1 MMKRLM
7 ILMMIVTL
15 LAASVISVASA
26 AGTSIMYVKTANGK
40 NVNVRS
46 APSTDA
52 EIIGSL
58 KYGDHIIA
66 DWSYAG
72 NDGWT
77 KVIYGG
83 TGMGTAYIMS
93 RFLVDEDPGPAPT
106 PSKEDKEKEEAA
118 AERKKL
124 DKELRSETTIAEP
137 FYIAVRPARASGW
150 VNFRTGPSKTT
161 SRIAAFTD
169 GKELIAEGETTNWYR
184 ARDPETEN
192 VGYIFKQY
200 TSKLARK
207 YVTEVKTPDGVQN
220 LGTLNV
226 NGEFE
231 ISCKLPEGYSL
242 QTVNMRG
249 DKIIASVLSGDITRP
264 QLYMTIAYDETY
276 ANVER
281 MNNLKEEDLAL
292 LEDSF
297 KDMNDVEISY
307 RTTGFGTKLLIAR
320 ETGADTD
327 FVDILT
333 IYKGYSIEFNMFPSP
348 KAADQTLTD
357 EQVQMCIDFL
367 TDVQFKPANADG

>member
-1 MMKRLM
+1 MMKKFM

-15 LAASVISVASA
+15 LAASMISVASA
-26 AGTSIMYVKTANGK
+26 SGTSVMYVKTANGK
-40 NVNVRS
+40 PVNVRS
-46 APSTDA
+46 GPSKDAP
-52 EIIGSL
+52 IIGSL
-58 KYGDHIIA
+58 KYGDHIVT

-77 KVIYGG
+77 KVFYGG

-106 PSKEDKEKEEAA
+106 PSPDDRKKEEEAA
-118 AERKKL
+118 EKKKL
-124 DKELRSETTIAEP
+124 EKELMSETTLDQP

-150 VNFRTGPSKTT
+150 ANFRSGPSKTL
-161 SRIAAFTD
+161 SRIATYPD
-169 GKELIAEGETTNWYR
+169 GKELIAIGETTNWYK

-200 TSKLARK
+200 TSRLAK
-207 YVTEVKTPDGVQN
+207 EYVTETETPDGVQK

-231 ISCKLPEGYSL
+231 LTCKLPDGYNL

-249 DKIIASVLSGDITRP
+249 DKIIASVLPDDETRP
-264 QLYMTIAYDETY
+264 QLYLSIAYDDTY
-276 ANVER
+276 GNVKR
-281 MNNLKEEDLAL
+281 MNDLSEEDLAL
-292 LEDSF
+292 LEDTF
-297 KDMNDVEISY
+297 KDMNEVTIEY

-320 ETGADTD
+320 ETGEDTD

-333 IYKGYSIEFNMFPSP
+333 VYDGYFIEFNMFPNP
-348 KAADQTLTD
+348 KATDQTLSD
-357 EQVQMCIDFL
+357 EQVRMCIDFL
-367 TDVQFKPANADG
+367 TNMDFIPANSDG